1 MKPEPTPKNLGER
14 MGATRDQHRLTCP
27 VAAAKQLQ
35 AFRAVTPVVTP
46 RKLPKK

>member
-1 MKPEPTPKNLGER
+1 MKSEPTPQRLSER
-14 MGATRDQHRLTCP
+14 LRESREKHRLTCP